1 MYHTSCTLHSVK
13 GWLCSFVNIVLDIV
27 TLYGLFHGT
36 TYQSFCE
43 SFQITFF
50 HLSPCLVCICVLHI
64 SSKLSMHSF
73 GSLFIFSLFFCSFL
87 EFIRV
92 NFFLVCYSSTWL
104 VFFFVFFL
112 LGFTPCKVEQPLQG
126 MELQEKNHK
135 KDYKIQ
141 KICLERIYN

>member
-13 GWLCSFVNIVLDIV
+13 GWLGSFVNIVLDIV

-36 TYQSFCE
+36 TYQSLRE

-87 EFIRV
+87 EFFRV
-92 NFFLVCYSSTWL
+92 KFFLVCYSSAWL
-104 VFFFVFFL
+104 VFFLFFL
-112 LGFTPCKVEQPLQG
+112 LGFTSCKFEQPLQG

>member
-13 GWLCSFVNIVLDIV
+13 GWLGSFVNIVLDIV

-36 TYQSFCE
+36 TYQSLGE
-43 SFQITFF
+43 SFQITFS
-50 HLSPCLVCICVLHI
+50 HLLPCLVCICVLHI

-104 VFFFVFFL
+104 VFFFVFFNWDSL
-112 LGFTPCKVEQPLQG
+112 HARLNSHYKAWSY
-126 MELQEKNHK
+126 K
-135 KDYKIQ
+135 KRTTKKITRYR
-141 KICLERIYN
+141 KSV